1 MIAIVTDS
9 TAYLK
14 QREAALWGVH
24 VVPLSYRANGVLYTE
39 GYLDRLGNYEKLI
52 FGSDSLTS
60 QASIGAFVSTFG
72 ELRRRGF
79 EVLCLTLSSRLSGT
93 FHTAFSA
100 AREVDPDN
108 IAVVDSHLT
117 AGGLFLLIKQAKKC
131 ILSGMSLS
139 QAALCIEEQRQDF
152 GVVFSVEDM
161 TALRKSGR
169 LGPVRQSVST
179 ILNLHPILL
188 LEDGCVLSKGVVRG
202 THACRRALVDA
213 IPENAVQVVVQELCA
228 QEQARELAQ
237 MISKKLPGAQVSIRA
252 LGPVLGIHLGKGVL
266 GAAWMK
272 KDSAT

>member
-14 QREAALWGVH
+14 QREAAMWGVH
-24 VVPLSYRANGVLYTE
+24 IVPLNYRVNGVLYTE
-39 GYLDRLGNYEKLI
+39 GYSDRLGNFEKLI
-52 FGSDSLTS
+52 ESPGCMTS
-60 QASIGAFVSTFG
+60 QASVGSFISSFM

-93 FHTAFSA
+93 FHTAYSA
-100 AREVDPDN
+100 SKEVDAEH

-117 AGGLFLLIKQAKKC
+117 AAGLLLLVKHAKKC
-131 ILSGMSLS
+131 ILDGMSLA
-139 QAALCIEEQRQDF
+139 QTALAIEEKRNSL
-152 GVVFSVEDM
+152 GIVFSVEDM

-202 THACRRALVDA
+202 RAACRRALIDA
-213 IPENAVQVVVQELCA
+213 IPENSGQVVVQELCA
-228 QEQARELAQ
+228 PEEARELAQ
-237 MISKKLPGAQVSIRA
+237 MISKKLPRAQVSIRG

-272 KDSAT
+272 NEDAT